1 MSKYN
6 YSDLEKRINS
16 ILKHQDNE
24 LNGIEA
30 LDMST
35 VNSCIENSEEILKK
49 LGYED
54 RLFSARNNIARN
66 DKKVLIVPSW
76 EQLCLEAENAVGK
89 KVDLE
94 SIFTPE
100 ELQSNE
106 KAVQLLNNEFNQI
119 NKLDK
124 FDICICAAAGI
135 IGAAVDIL
143 LIGIPQKG
151 HNGLE
156 TGKLSDF
163 IRKKF
168 DEKFPQDEMEKLANS
183 KVSKVPY
190 DAQDNRNTGE
200 YVTVL
205 SAYYHRLLSLGHD
218 PLLGFIFGVFDIL
231 TGRMTTIDKVGKV
244 VSQVMEKYSYRKESD
259 IFVAIAKQIIHLK
272 TDITTS
278 MGLPAPLM
286 SLFSFLQFGSIGEE
300 DNTIAEIVQ
309 GMYYEG
315 YDFIHFCSMSV
326 PTMLV
331 EVIIRLGYAI
341 KRIKEGYSLKDSIP
355 VSLNRIKHPKLSA
368 MLFIGHSAAT
378 AVNAGKVYFTGNPMA
393 INYPQ
398 WIAFAKYSYKQ
409 LKWVIFD
416 KPDERDKYVLGTI
429 NEELKAVYDEV
440 DSNLNDIANDYI
452 VVFDDSNVDIK
463 SVYTKG

>member
-6 YSDLEKRINS
+6 YSNLEKRINS
-16 ILKHQDNE
+16 VLKHQDNK
-24 LNGIEA
+24 LNSIKT
-30 LDMST
+30 LDMSE
-35 VNSCIENSEEILKK
+35 VENCIENSEKILEK

-54 RLFSARNNIARN
+54 RLFSARNNIAKN

-76 EQLCLEAENAVGK
+76 EQLCVEAENAVGK
-89 KVDLE
+89 DVALE

-119 NKLDK
+119 HKLDK
-124 FDICICAAAGI
+124 FDICICAIAGI

-143 LIGIPQKG
+143 LVGIPQKG
-151 HNGLE
+151 YNGLE
-156 TGKLSDF
+156 AGKLSDF

-190 DAQDNRNTGE
+190 DAQDNRHTGE
-200 YVTVL
+200 YVAGL

-231 TGRMTTIDKVGKV
+231 TGRMTTIDKAGKV
-244 VSQVMEKYSYRKESD
+244 VSQVMENYSDRKESD
-259 IFVAIAKQIIHLK
+259 IFAAIAKQIIHFK
-272 TDITTS
+272 SDITTS

-326 PTMLV
+326 PTMIV

-341 KRIKEGYSLKDSIP
+341 KRIKEGYSLKNSIP
-355 VSLNRIKHPKLSA
+355 VSLNRDKHPKLST

-416 KPDERDKYVLGTI
+416 KPNERDKYVLGTI

-440 DSNLNDIANDYI
+440 DETLNDIANDYI
-452 VVFDDSNVDIK
+452 LVFDDSDAAI
-463 SVYTKG
+463 